1 MRCCESSRREIPGA
15 KKRIA
20 WRCEKAL
27 VVFVFK
33 GKASNLVVMLVFCVS
48 IQVVSSTLNQEGV
61 RNTSY
66 ELE

>member
-1 MRCCESSRREIPGA
+1 MRGCESSWREIPGA
-15 KKRIA
+15 KEKIA
-20 WRCEKAL
+20 WRCKKTL

-48 IQVVSSTLNQEGV
+48 IQTVSSTLNQEGV
-61 RNTSY
+61 RNTIY